1 MASPV
6 DTSVKFITENMPG
19 APVLSGTAGALIS
32 VLDAL
37 LVTGFGLR
45 TAASVVVAGGV
56 ATVTLASN
64 ALNANLLHS
73 VILVEGVAAP
83 MADLNGEQR
92 VTAATNTTLQFATAV
107 ADGTAS
113 GTITIKSAPAGWEKL
128 YSGTNKAV
136 YRSTHV
142 QSAKHCLRVDDTGTT
157 SARVRAYESMSDVD
171 TGVGPFPTDTQF
183 SGGGYWW
190 KSITAN
196 ATARRYIF
204 AADPRMLL
212 TAPMPN
218 GDYGA
223 LASNIRGFGDPIA
236 LAPSGDAWATL
247 LSYCSSNYSS
257 LFDTGAYSGSINA
270 PNANSSAACFP
281 RAFSGL
287 GSAVFCRPVSE
298 AGEAYQ
304 ISGKHSSAGF
314 GPGPSSIDGQIKL
327 ARVLM
332 SESASYSAP
341 RCVVP
346 GVLIVPQLVSDAAF
360 LPGTVIDGSGSLAG
374 RKLLSVITGASAT
387 ASTGLGVAF
396 IDITGPWRGYA

>member
-6 DTSVKFITENMPG
+6 DTSVKFVTENMPG
-19 APVLSGTAGALIS
+19 APALSGTAGTLIS

-45 TAASVVVAGGV
+45 TAVSVVVAGGV
-56 ATVTLASN
+56 ATVTLSSDAN
-64 ALNANLLHS
+64 NLNLLHS
-73 VILVEGVAAP
+73 VILVDGVAAP

-92 VTAATNTTLQFATAV
+92 VTAASTTTLQFATAV
-107 ADGTAS
+107 ADGTAT
-113 GTITIKSAPAGWEKL
+113 GTITVKSAPAGWEKL

-142 QSAKHCLRVDDTGTT
+142 QSAKHCLRVDDTGTM
-157 SARVRAYESMSDVD
+157 SARVIGYETMTAVD
-171 TGVGPFPTDTQF
+171 TGVGPFPTAVQM

-190 KSITAN
+190 KSIDAT
-196 ATARRYIF
+196 ATARGYFF

-212 TAPMPN
+212 AAPRPN
-218 GDYGA
+218 GVGA
-223 LASNIRGFGDPIA
+223 ALSANVRGFGDPIA

-247 LSYCSSNYSS
+247 LSYAGSSPASS
-257 LFDTGAYSGSINA
+257 FDVGAYSGSAATPSNGL
-270 PNANSSAACFP
+270 SGACFP

-287 GSAVFCRPVSE
+287 GAAVLCRPVSE

-304 ISGKHSSAGF
+304 ISGRHTSAGF

-327 ARVLM
+327 GRALM
-332 SESASYSAP
+332 SEFASYSAP

-346 GVLIVPQLVSDAAF
+346 GAFIVPQSVADGAF
-360 LPGTVIDGSGSLAG
+360 SPGTVIDGSGALVG
-374 RKLLSVITGASAT
+374 RRLLSVITGTS
-387 ASTGLGVAF
+387 ASTTSSLGVAF
-396 IDITGPWRGYA
+396 IDITGPWR

>member
-19 APVLSGTAGALIS
+19 APVLSGTAGTLIS

-45 TAASVVVAGGV
+45 TATSVTVASGV

-64 ALNANLLHS
+64 AQNANLLHS
-73 VILVEGVAAP
+73 VILVDGVAAP

-92 VTAATNTTLQFATAV
+92 VTAATSTTLQFATAV
-107 ADGTAS
+107 ADGTAT

-136 YRSTHV
+136 YRSTDV
-142 QSAKHCLRVDDTGTT
+142 QSAKHYLRVDDTGTT
-157 SARVRAYESMSDVD
+157 SARVVGYETMTDVD
-171 TGVGPFPTDTQF
+171 SGVAPFPTGTQM

-190 KSITAN
+190 KSIAAN
-196 ATARRYIF
+196 ATARGYFF

-212 TAPMPN
+212 AAPRPS
-218 GDYGA
+218 GEGA
-223 LASNIRGFGDPIA
+223 ALSANVRGFGDPIA

-247 LSYCSSNYSS
+247 LSYAGSSYSS
-257 LFDTGAYSGSINA
+257 SFDVCAYSGSILA
-270 PNANSSAACFP
+270 PSNGQSGACFP

-287 GSAVFCRPVSE
+287 GSAVFCRPVNE
-298 AGEAYQ
+298 AGETYQ
-304 ISGKHSSAGF
+304 ISGRHAAGF

-327 ARVLM
+327 ARVLI
-332 SESASYSAP
+332 SESVSYSAT

-346 GVLIVPQLVSDAAF
+346 GVFIVPQLVADGAF
-360 LPGTVIDGSGSLAG
+360 SPGAVIDGSGALVG
-374 RKLLSVITGASAT
+374 RRLLSVITST
-387 ASTGLGVAF
+387 SASTTTSLGVAF
-396 IDITGPWRGYA
+396 IDITGPWR

>member
-45 TAASVVVAGGV
+45 TATSVTVASGV

-64 ALNANLLHS
+64 AQNANLLHS
-73 VILVEGVAAP
+73 VILVDGVAAP

-92 VTAATNTTLQFATAV
+92 VTAATSTTLQFATAV
-107 ADGTAS
+107 ADGTAT
-113 GTITIKSAPAGWEKL
+113 GTITVKSAPAGWEKL

-157 SARVRAYESMSDVD
+157 TARVVGYETMTDVD
-171 TGVGPFPTDTQF
+171 TGVGPFPTAAQL

-190 KSITAN
+190 KSIDAT
-196 ATARRYIF
+196 ATARGYFF

-212 TAPMPN
+212 AAPRPS
-218 GDYGA
+218 GVGA
-223 LASNIRGFGDPIA
+223 ALSANVRGFGDPIA
-236 LAPSGDAWATL
+236 LAPSGDAWATV
-247 LSYCSSNYSS
+247 LSYAGSSNSS
-257 LFDTGAYSGSINA
+257 GFEYGAFSG
-270 PNANSSAACFP
+270 ANIASTSAGGAAFA

-287 GSAVFCRPVSE
+287 GAAAFCRPVNE
-298 AGEAYQ
+298 AGEPYQ
-304 ISGKHSSAGF
+304 LSGRHSVGL

-327 ARVLM
+327 ARAMMAEQSV
-332 SESASYSAP
+332 YSAP
-341 RCVVP
+341 RCVIP
-346 GVLIVPQLVSDAAF
+346 GAFCVPQLVADGMFS
-360 LPGTVIDGSGSLAG
+360 PSTVIDGSGALTG
-374 RKLLSVITGASAT
+374 RKLLSVVVSGAAT
-387 ASTGLGVAF
+387 STANIGVAF
-396 IDITGPWRGYA
+396 IDITGPWR

>member
-6 DTSVKFITENMPG
+6 DTSVKVIAENMPG
-19 APVLSGTAGALIS
+19 APALNGTAGTLIS

-45 TAASVVVAGGV
+45 TATSVTVAGGV

-73 VILVEGVAAP
+73 VILVDGVAAP

-92 VTAATNTTLQFATAV
+92 VTAASTTTLQFATAV
-107 ADGTAS
+107 ADGTAT
-113 GTITIKSAPAGWEKL
+113 GTITVKSAPAGWEKL

-142 QSAKHCLRVDDTGTT
+142 QSAKHCLRVDDTGTM
-157 SARVRAYESMSDVD
+157 SARVIGYETMTDVD
-171 TGVGPFPTDTQF
+171 TGVGPFPTAAQM

-190 KSITAN
+190 KSIDAT
-196 ATARRYIF
+196 ATARGYFF

-212 TAPMPN
+212 AAPRAS
-218 GDYGA
+218 GVGA
-223 LASNIRGFGDPIA
+223 ALSANVRGFGDPIA
-236 LAPSGDAWATL
+236 LAPSGDAWATV
-247 LSYCSSNYSS
+247 LSYAGSN
-257 LFDTGAYSGSINA
+257 
-270 PNANSSAACFP
+270 NSSGFEYGAFSGATAASATIGGAAFP

-287 GSAVFCRPVSE
+287 GAAVLCRPVNE
-298 AGEAYQ
+298 AGEPYQ
-304 ISGKHSSAGF
+304 ISGRHAAGL

-327 ARVLM
+327 ARAMMAEQTV
-332 SESASYSAP
+332 YSAP

-346 GVLIVPQLVSDAAF
+346 GVLCAPQLIADGTF
-360 LPGTVIDGSGSLAG
+360 LPNAVIDGAGALAG
-374 RKLLSVITGASAT
+374 RKLLSVVTSGAASA
-387 ASTGLGVAF
+387 SSNMGVAF
-396 IDITGPWRGYA
+396 IDITGPWR